1 MSKKFRT
8 RGLVVK
14 NNEIVMDE
22 LVLTYPGEHQAGG
35 IGEFVNDEAYRKM
48 LYDSYA
54 EDIQRAN
61 RNESTS
67 SDHVVFHIGK
77 TVLQLILAQEGC
89 EGIRITKVKHRG
101 GNTFILESLSG
112 EVAFKTKNGKIFNRS
127 IKKTKN
133 DEDPTRS
140 EDIYG
145 YTFADLYR
153 DIKEELKKDNDIST
167 SDFFNII

>member
-1 MSKKFRT
+1 M
-8 RGLVVK
+8 
-14 NNEIVMDE
+14 
-22 LVLTYPGEHQAGG
+22 
-35 IGEFVNDEAYRKM
+35 
-48 LYDSYA
+48 
-54 EDIQRAN
+54 
-61 RNESTS
+61 
-67 SDHVVFHIGK
+67 
-77 TVLQLILAQEGC
+77 
-89 EGIRITKVKHRG
+89 
-101 GNTFILESLSG
+101 
-112 EVAFKTKNGKIFNRS
+112 AFKTKNGKIFNRS